1 MLVKLHPHRH
11 TSTKGVQAIT
21 GKLAKRY
28 YGPFCIQERVDTMA
42 YRLQLPEE
50 AQIHP
55 VFHYSL
61 LKPFHGSLKGIEATA
76 LPPHF
81 ANNQPLICP
90 LAILDYRRAS
100 PTDPWEVLVQWQG
113 LAPDK
118 TSWEDWSQLCSDY
131 HLEDKV
137 SLQGPRDNNRD
148 NSHKIKNRGATNRKA
163 QKKTHQ
169 TSIPQRLCVRKWTKL
184 PAPEDLAWMV
194 LSILRGDALTNLA

>member
-113 LAPDK
+113 LDM
-118 TSWEDWSQLCSDY
+118 
-131 HLEDKV
+131 
-137 SLQGPRDNNRD
+137 
-148 NSHKIKNRGATNRKA
+148 RKD
-163 QKKTHQ
+163 
-169 TSIPQRLCVRKWTKL
+169 P
-184 PAPEDLAWMV
+184 
-194 LSILRGDALTNLA
+194 